1 MKKSPR
7 KDGAPRRPK
16 RQFTKEFKA
25 EAVRLLRE
33 RQRLGE
39 SESYVARELG
49 ISSGLLHSWADEFD
63 PGGRPAPIG
72 ETVEEEVHRL
82 RRENATLKLDRDF
95 AKKAA
100 AFFAKESQ

>member
-1 MKKSPR
+1 MAKTPR

-16 RQFTKEFKA
+16 GQFTKGLKA
-25 EAVRLLRE
+25 EAVGLRRE
-33 RQRLGE
+33 RQRAGE

-49 ISSGLLHSWADEFD
+49 ISPGLLHGWADEFD
-63 PGGRPAPIG
+63 AGGRPAPIG
-72 ETVEEEVHRL
+72 ETLEEEGRRL
-82 RRENATLKLDRDF
+82 RRENATLKLERDF

>member
-1 MKKSPR
+1 MAKSPR
-7 KDGAPRRPK
+7 KDGAPRRSK
-16 RQFTKEFKA
+16 RTFTKEFKA

-49 ISSGLLHSWADEFD
+49 LSPGLLHQWADELD
-63 PGGRPAPIG
+63 AGGRPAPLG
-72 ETVEEEVHRL
+72 ETLEEEVRRL
-82 RRENATLKLDRDF
+82 RRENATLKLERDF

-100 AFFAKESQ
+100 AFFARESQ